1 MGSVG
6 YCLPM
11 GMIGIAV
18 IFGLLAAVVMVVVGT
33 TYAVKSREN
42 RVVGIVLA
50 VLGLVMLLGASGFL
64 AFAFWFRV
72 SPS

>member
-1 MGSVG
+1 
-6 YCLPM
+6 M

-64 AFAFWFRV
+64 AFAFMAA
-72 SPS
+72 

>member
-1 MGSVG
+1 
-6 YCLPM
+6 
-11 GMIGIAV
+11 MIGIAV

-33 TYAVKSREN
+33 TYAIKSREN

-64 AFAFWFRV
+64 AFAFMAA
-72 SPS
+72 

>member
-1 MGSVG
+1 
-6 YCLPM
+6 M

-33 TYAVKSREN
+33 TYAIKSREN

-64 AFAFWFRV
+64 AFAFMAA
-72 SPS
+72 